1 MSSVILRRIERPITE
16 NGTVLYRNA
25 TVAEVGGKPD
35 QIGVQSVEVAGKI
48 LEALIQADGPLKL
61 AEIASEV
68 GMPSAKVHRY
78 LVSLIR
84 TGLAMQSRDT
94 SKYDLGPT
102 AFQLGVKGFAR
113 FEPLKAAEA
122 MLRDLVEMVGETA
135 ALAVWAEKGPTMIR
149 VIEARHDFATTIAPT
164 HHCPLTFS
172 ATGILFAS
180 FEDAARTNVAI
191 ERELEQNRNSG
202 RPNAPRDRVSLA
214 EMIAETRNRGFSV
227 MNNGGGDGFG
237 AVSAPVFDV
246 TGRLRMALT
255 VFGRTGR
262 VDTGPDGTL
271 ARIVARSARSV
282 SAAFGYKG

>member
-1 MSSVILRRIERPITE
+1 MSRFFWNVDYDWSEGAPNAMDGQPSPSETRPKT
-16 NGTVLYRNA
+16 
-25 TVAEVGGKPD
+25 D
-35 QIGVQSVEVAGKI
+35 QSGVQSVEIAGRI
-48 LEALIQADGPLKL
+48 LDAMIQADGPLKL
-61 AEIASEV
+61 AEIAGVV
-68 GMPSAKVHRY
+68 GMPPAKVHRY

-84 TGLAMQSRDT
+84 TGLAVQSRDT

-113 FEPLKAAEA
+113 FEPLKAAET
-122 MLRDLVEMVGETA
+122 MLRELVEMVGETA
-135 ALAVWAEKGPTMIR
+135 ALAVWTARGPTMIR

-180 FEDAARTNVAI
+180 FEDPARTDPVI

-202 RPNAPRDRVSLA
+202 RPNAPRDRATLA
-214 EMIAETRNRGFSV
+214 EMIAATREHGFAV
-227 MNNGGGDGFG
+227 INNGGGDGFG

-255 VFGRTGR
+255 VFGRAGR
-262 VDTGPDGTL
+262 VDVRPESTL
-271 ARIVARSARSV
+271 VRIVARTARAV
-282 SAAFGYKG
+282 STEFGYRA

>member
-1 MSSVILRRIERPITE
+1 MLDEVA
-16 NGTVLYRNA
+16 NA
-25 TVAEVGGKPD
+25 VEVGEKPV

-48 LEALIQADGPLKL
+48 LEVLIQADGPMKL

-102 AFQLGVKGFAR
+102 AFQLGIKGFAR

-180 FEDAARTNVAI
+180 FEDAARTSAAI

-214 EMIAETRNRGFSV
+214 EMIGETRDRGFSI

-246 TGRLRMALT
+246 TGRLHMALT
-255 VFGRTGR
+255 VFGHTGR
-262 VDTGPDGTL
+262 VDTSPDGTL
-271 ARIVARSARSV
+271 ARIVARTARSV
-282 SAAFGYKG
+282 SAAFGFKG